1 MIPQNLGTALPFSV
15 VNARLFDSGA
25 KLNYTV
31 VGADSIWNM
40 NIESGDL
47 PSDGS
52 SKIYFE
58 NNGEIN
64 SNVEGQTIGKESGD
78 SEIVLNLQIL
88 CLSFDLR
95 HLN

>member
-1 MIPQNLGTALPFSV
+1 MELPSHLSLV
-15 VNARLFDSGA
+15 ENARLFDSGA
-25 KLNYTV
+25 KKLNYTV
-31 VGADSIWNM
+31 VGADGIWNM
-40 NIESGDL
+40 NIESVRYL

-78 SEIVLNLQIL
+78 SERFLNLQIL